1 MGTFSTYG
9 FFLGL
14 SLVSKAR
21 AMDMGGSS
29 SGSSSE
35 TMAMMIPYLH
45 FTGGDYLFFDTLV
58 PTSKGAIAGAC
69 IVLAVLA
76 ILERAVAGARGIF
89 ALYVIH
95 RHKKLL
101 QQKGTSGQY
110 MIAQEAVP
118 HEEKIVEIEGS
129 TTTTSSRTS
138 PAFITGPLPAQRQRS
153 MLPLLW
159 PYELARG
166 GLFIVQSFLVY
177 AIMLAVMSFNAAYII
192 CIIVGTGIG
201 EILFGRFSVEQT
213 H

>member
-1 MGTFSTYG
+1 
-9 FFLGL
+9 
-14 SLVSKAR
+14 
-21 AMDMGGSS
+21 MDMDGSS
-29 SGSSSE
+29 SSSSSE

-45 FTGGDYLFFDTLV
+45 FTGGDYLFFDTIA

-69 IVLAVLA
+69 IVLAALA

-95 RHKKLL
+95 RQKKLF
-101 QQKGTSGQY
+101 QPKETDAQF
-110 MIAQEAVP
+110 IFAQEKVS
-118 HEEKIVEIEGS
+118 HEGKITEIEGS
-129 TTTTSSRTS
+129 TTATGSRAS
-138 PAFITGPLPAQRQRS
+138 PASIIRPLPAQRQRS
-153 MLPLLW
+153 MTPLLW

-177 AIMLAVMSFNAAYII
+177 AIMLAVMSFNASYII
-192 CIIVGTGIG
+192 SIIVGTGIG

>member
-1 MGTFSTYG
+1 MGTFGTYG

-14 SLVSKAR
+14 SLVSEVR
-21 AMDMGGSS
+21 DMDMGRSP

-45 FTGGDYLFFDTLV
+45 FTGGDYLFFGTLF

-76 ILERAVAGARGIF
+76 IFERAVAGARGIF
-89 ALYVIH
+89 ALHVIH
-95 RHKKLL
+95 YHRKLL
-101 QQKGTSGQY
+101 QQKETGGQF
-110 MIAQEAVP
+110 MVAQEAVP
-118 HEEKIVEIEGS
+118 HQEKIVEEGS
-129 TTTTSSRTS
+129 TTATDSRTS

-153 MLPLLW
+153 MAPLLW
-159 PYELARG
+159 PYELVRG

-192 CIIVGTGIG
+192 SIIAGTGMG